1 MKIRYKFIIAFI
13 IITLLA
19 ALPVSLFIIERQ
31 ENSIISMLTHQG
43 ELQSSLL
50 ARSVLNTLLV
60 SGGDLEATRVDAGE
74 FMKIMDILEEDGLV
88 SAEAVLVSRREKYN
102 GLILAR
108 YPEYDEKMG
117 SKNRV
122 DQETVDLLLENTGYS
137 RSNCPDSNERC
148 FQFVQTASLPG
159 KKPLCLARL
168 LYSKEIILAP
178 VKQMRTFAFLATGG
192 VVLMVS
198 VLGLAFSRFFSKPID
213 RLTSAVSE
221 FESGNMDYRVP
232 VTSKDEIGKLANT
245 FNHLTT
251 MINMEIS
258 QLQNNNRDLKRLDH
272 LKDEFLANISHE
284 LRTPLNGMIGLAES
298 LLGGVSGPLEED
310 ARHDLALIARSG
322 QRLSYLVDDIL
333 DFSKLKNR
341 DIKLVE
347 TTVNIHS
354 VSKFVLSILQPVIE
368 SKGLSVEV
376 DIPDNAEFVKGDE
389 HRIQQIMMNLIG
401 NAVKFTETGQ
411 ITISAVNLSE
421 KNNMVE
427 IAVSDTGIGIPADR
441 IERIFESFEQADG
454 SDARRFGGT
463 GLGLAI
469 TRKLVDLHGG
479 DIRVESTDGAG
490 SAFYFTLAAAE
501 PGETARYEK
510 DDETTLPQRF
520 TGIFNDEIHLNLQR
534 EATSED
540 EDPKYIL
547 LVDDDP
553 VNLQVL
559 INFLT
564 MEGYRV
570 DHEMSGDRL
579 LEKIDTGQLPDLI
592 LLDVMLPRMS
602 GYEVCRKIRE
612 KYSLHALPIMMLT
625 AKTRVEDTITGLQAG
640 ANDYLS
646 KPVNREELVARVRSL
661 ISMKKSVE
669 EHDELNMIR
678 RDIFIAHQIHH
689 SVVIQDLP
697 DLAHIRVAYRYIP
710 MQKMGGDFY
719 DIIKIDENHTGVIM
733 ADVSGHGISAAIIC
747 AMLKMAFGFYLE
759 YADQPGTLLTSINR
773 IMYEY
778 LESNYITGCYA
789 YIDTLKSK
797 ITVANAGHWSPILI
811 QENGIFTEW
820 AKSLPIGW
828 VQDMAYEE
836 TTANIHSGDR
846 VVLYT
851 DGIIE
856 TRNSEGTMFGYDNFH
871 AQVMKDN
878 EGDGELLVDNVVQVI
893 RQWAELGQ
901 NEGFEDDVTIMVLD
915 IV

>member
-13 IITLLA
+13 IITVLA
-19 ALPVSLFIIERQ
+19 ALPVSLFILERQ
-31 ENSIISMLTHQG
+31 EKDIISMLTHQG
-43 ELQSSLL
+43 ELQGKML
-50 ARSVLNTLLV
+50 ARSVLNTLLA
-60 SGGDLEATRVDAGE
+60 SGGDLDATRVDAGE
-74 FMKIMDILEEDGLV
+74 FMKILHELRKDGLV
-88 SAEAVLVSRREKYN
+88 SAQAVLLSKNTRYN
-102 GLILAR
+102 GLLLAR
-108 YPEYDEKMG
+108 YPEDGKKMG
-117 SKNRV
+117 SEDRLDHEFVNLLKN
-122 DQETVDLLLENTGYS
+122 NTGYS
-137 RSNCPDSNERC
+137 KIKCPDSDQQC
-148 FQFVQTASLPG
+148 FQFVKTASLPG
-159 KKPLCLARL
+159 KKPLCLGRL
-168 LYSKEIILAP
+168 LYSRETILAP
-178 VKQMRTFAFLATGG
+178 VKQMRTFAFLATGA

-198 VLGLAFSRFFSKPID
+198 VLGLVFSRFFSKPID

-221 FESGNMDYRVP
+221 FESGNMNYQVP

-258 QLQNNNRDLKRLDH
+258 QLQTNNRDLKRLDH

-298 LLGGVSGPLEED
+298 LLGGVSGTLTED
-310 ARHDLALIARSG
+310 ARHDLALITRSG

-354 VSKFVLSILQPVIE
+354 VTKFVISILQPVIE

-376 DIPDNAEFVKGDE
+376 EIPDNGEFVKGDE

-401 NAVKFTETGQ
+401 NAVKFTEAGQ
-411 ITISAVNLSE
+411 ISISSVKLPG

-479 DIRVESTDGAG
+479 DIRVKSNRGAG
-490 SAFYFTLAAAE
+490 SVFYFTLPAAE
-501 PGETARYEK
+501 PGETAGYDE
-510 DDETTLPQRF
+510 DDMNMFPERF
-520 TGIFNDEIHLNLQR
+520 TGLFNDEIHLNLQK
-534 EATSED
+534 ESTSED

-564 MEGYRV
+564 MEGYKV
-570 DHEMSGDRL
+570 DHEMSGDRV

-669 EHDELNMIR
+669 EHDELNLIR

-689 SVVIQDLP
+689 SVVIQQLP
-697 DLAHIRVAYRYIP
+697 ELAHIRVAYRYIP

-747 AMLKMAFGFYLE
+747 AMLKMAFGFYQE

-789 YIDTLKSK
+789 FIDTFKSE

-811 QENGIFTEW
+811 QETGIFTEW

-851 DGIIE
+851 DGVIE
-856 TRNSEGTMFGYDNFH
+856 TRNSEGTMFGYDNFQS
-871 AQVMKDN
+871 QVMKDN
-878 EGDGELLVDNVVQVI
+878 NGDGELLVDNVVKVI

-915 IV
+915 IA